1 MKVNNF
7 LVEIGDILQEDFS
20 YEVLWTKTELLYYL
34 AQVIREFSMLTGVVD
49 RSRVRLVN
57 ATTGEATVPSDFN
70 RAYYILFDQHYK
82 DIVQVSELDFI
93 DDDWLIGGTATTPQ
107 ASTVFGS
114 GSNAKIR
121 FVPVPSTVTGAYG
134 SSVITTPTLA
144 DSGSVVWTLT
154 VSTLGAI
161 VSSIVGTSGL
171 TIVLSGPSTYWD
183 LTISTAGVLITTAS
197 AATAGDTIYLVA
209 SNSIIWSVLT
219 TDLGVIDT
227 KAISYGLAVHTT
239 LDDVDQTFTAGDNST
254 NANYG
259 VIVDTY
265 ATGVSTTPDAVARMN
280 SPIGITIYDR
290 TSDDAA
296 FIWYKGHVEPVPT
309 IDSEL
314 FLSGA
319 LLPIVKHGVLSLAFS
334 HDGDGQDL
342 NKAKILRA
350 IFIAECTAVKQMFER
365 R

>member
-1 MKVNNF
+1 MKVNDF
-7 LVEIGDILQEDFS
+7 LIEIGDMLQEDFS
-20 YEVLWTKTELLYYL
+20 YEVLWTKAELLYYL

-49 RSRVRLVN
+49 RSRIRLVD

-93 DDDWLIGGTATTPQ
+93 DDDWLIGGTATVPQ

-121 FVPVPSTVTGAYG
+121 FVPVPSTVIGAYG
-134 SSVITTPTLA
+134 ASVITTPTLA
-144 DSGSVVWTLT
+144 DSGSVVWTISIT
-154 VSTLGAI
+154 ILGAL
-161 VSSIVGTSGL
+161 SSAIAGASGQ
-171 TIVLSGPSTYWD
+171 TIVLIGPTTFWD
-183 LTISTAGVLITTAS
+183 LSISATGVLSTAASTAI
-197 AATAGDTIYLVA
+197 AGSTIYITDA
-209 SNSIIWSVLT
+209 NSVVWSVIVSDT
-219 TDLGVIDT
+219 GVIIA
-227 KAISYGLAVHTT
+227 KPLYGLAVHAT
-239 LDDVDQTFTAGDNST
+239 LDGVDQTFTTGANST

-265 ATGVSTTPDAVARMN
+265 ATGVSTTPDAVARVN
-280 SPIGITIYDR
+280 SPVGITIYDR

-296 FIWYKGHVEPVPT
+296 FVWYKGHVEPVPT

-314 FLSGA
+314 FLSSA

-342 NKAKILRA
+342 NKAKTLRA